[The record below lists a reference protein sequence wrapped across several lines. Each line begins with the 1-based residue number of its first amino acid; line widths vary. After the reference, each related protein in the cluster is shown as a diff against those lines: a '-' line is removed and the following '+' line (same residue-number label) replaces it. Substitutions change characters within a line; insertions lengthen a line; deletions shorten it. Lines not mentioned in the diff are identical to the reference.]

1 MVYTMIKVFIADDH
15 PLVREGLKKVV
26 DQSTIDI
33 KVIGEASDAY
43 ELMEELRKGNSTPDI
58 VVLDITMPGKS
69 GLDVLKEVKEFYPD
83 LPVLMLSIHPEDRFA
98 IRSLKA
104 GASGYLTKS
113 SISEQLV
120 KAIRKIVTQ
129 KKKYISQN
137 VAEQLASRV
146 DHLNDKPLHESL
158 SDREYQIMCLIASGK
173 KVNEIAEELSLS
185 IQTVHTYRA
194 RIKEKM
200 GLQSNVEF
208 TRYALEQNLID

>member
-1 MVYTMIKVFIADDH
+1 MIKVFIADDH

-43 ELMEELRKGNSTPDI
+43 ELMEKLRTSDVTPDI
-58 VVLDITMPGKS
+58 IVLDITMPGKS
-69 GLDVLKEVKEFYPD
+69 GLDVLKEIKEFYPD
-83 LPVLMLSIHPEDRFA
+83 MPVLMLSIHPEDRFA

-129 KKKYISQN
+129 KKKYISSN

-146 DHLNDKPLHESL
+146 DQMNDKPLHESL

-173 KVNEIAEELSLS
+173 KVNEIADELSLS

-200 GLQSNVEF
+200 GLHSNVEF
-208 TRYALEQNLID
+208 TRYAIEQNLID

>member
-1 MVYTMIKVFIADDH
+1 MIKVFIADDH

-33 KVIGEASDAY
+33 RVMGEASNAH
-43 ELMEELRKGNSTPDI
+43 ELMENLRNKKPDI
-58 VVLDITMPGKS
+58 LVLDITMPGKS
-69 GLDVLKEVKEFYPD
+69 GLDLLKEIKEFYPH

-120 KAIRKIVTQ
+120 KAIRIIVTQ

-146 DHLNDKPLHESL
+146 DYMNEKPLHEAL
-158 SDREYQIMCLIASGK
+158 SDREYQILCFIASGK
-173 KVNEIAEELSLS
+173 KVNEIAEELSIS
-185 IQTVHTYRA
+185 IQTVHTYRS

-208 TRYALEQNLID
+208 TRYAIKQNLID

>member
-1 MVYTMIKVFIADDH
+1 MVEVMIKVFIADDH

-69 GLDVLKEVKEFYPD
+69 GLDVLKEIKEFYPD

-146 DHLNDKPLHESL
+146 DQMNDKPLHESL

>member
-1 MVYTMIKVFIADDH
+1 MIKVFIADDH

-33 KVIGEASDAY
+33 KVLGEASDAN
-43 ELMEELRKGNSTPDI
+43 ELMEKLRKSNSTPDI

-69 GLDVLKEVKEFYPD
+69 GLDVLKEIKEFYPD

-146 DHLNDKPLHESL
+146 DQMNDKPLHESL

-173 KVNEIAEELSLS
+173 KVNDIADELSLS